1 MADGKINRPYGGV
14 LLLGIFLTPLL
25 SLGHDYA
32 DGIIT
37 AKYFRF
43 AEVVGIGLLLTWM
56 VVWKRNFQ
64 FCFRWVD
71 VGVVLFALYGVG
83 SFLLNDFRGETQTLL
98 LILLVGLYF
107 VCRGLGGWKVSQR
120 LLFTFVLLLAGSI
133 EAIWGF
139 LQVYGWADQYH
150 SLYRL
155 TGSFFNPGPYSGFL
169 AVILPVA
176 LHTLLGPK
184 PLCRVD
190 KIVYGLGVICL
201 VSIILVLPAGMSR
214 SAWVAA
220 GAGCGVVVWRQKRSR
235 EYVRRGIG
243 RIGRGWK
250 RCWLGGILL
259 LGLSIGGGLYLLKKD
274 SADGRLLVWK
284 MDLAV
289 MRSQPWLGVGIG
301 RYPGA
306 LGEAQ
311 AVYFANSPADPREE
325 YVADAPEY
333 GFNEFLQLGGEYGLI
348 GLCLFLSITGIAS
361 GGLFK
366 RNTQQTGGVS
376 GALSAFLVFACFS
389 YPLHMLPMAMLF
401 VLLLAWSVNVGA
413 KGVRIRRWAG
423 QILWLPV
430 MVLGLVA
437 AWRLTEKE
445 TAYKTWKTARAYFRQ
460 GDYQEAL
467 NRYTPLFSAL
477 SDRPAFVFEFGE
489 CQFQYAQYGNATAI
503 FLWAA
508 ELSADPM
515 VYNKLGKNYQALKQY
530 DRAEKAYVQ
539 AAHMI
544 PHRIYPLY
552 LLALL
557 YREMGDMEK
566 ARDMARQVID
576 QEPKVWSPAVEEMK
590 TEMKQL

>member
-56 VVWKRNFQ
+56 VAWKRNFQ

-445 TAYKTWKTARAYFRQ
+445 TAYKTWKTA
-460 GDYQEAL
+460 
-467 NRYTPLFSAL
+467 
-477 SDRPAFVFEFGE
+477 
-489 CQFQYAQYGNATAI
+489 
-503 FLWAA
+503 A